1 MVGTSTEGQAL
12 RGEWHTMAT
21 TERLDSPTI
30 EELMVYP
37 FNRIELRMAESGV
50 KHRSAAE
57 RDAIAE
63 MVRTRGAA
71 YAARFRH
78 AAELS
83 WRMPEMYWTA
93 QDDGRMTIDHMDA
106 IWRRMDRHTGLREQI
121 GRRERRRRQL
131 RAELAASAGTEK
143 PGGRGGPDHH
153 SVCEPDYGPDY
164 SGDYREAPDRWQSR
178 FPEAESAY
186 STSADTMVERA
197 VVEWL
202 RECPHR
208 LITVTGSGSM
218 RPRSTVTIHR
228 LRDVVDTAVEE
239 NLEMHRRFDDEDNE
253 DGRDS
258 HNDDN
263 DEGGYPG
270 PVVAAPF

>member
-1 MVGTSTEGQAL
+1 MMT
-12 RGEWHTMAT
+12 T

-30 EELMVYP
+30 EEMMIYP
-37 FNRIELRMAESGV
+37 FNRIELRLAESGV
-50 KHRSAAE
+50 KERSAAE

-106 IWRRMDRHTGLREQI
+106 IWRRMDRHTGLRELI
-121 GRRERRRRQL
+121 DRR
-131 RAELAASAGTEK
+131 
-143 PGGRGGPDHH
+143 GPQDQW
-153 SVCEPDYGPDY
+153 D
-164 SGDYREAPDRWQSR
+164 AR
-178 FPEAESAY
+178 FPEAESPY
-186 STSADTMVERA
+186 STSADLMVERA

-228 LRDVVDTAVEE
+228 LREVVDTTVAET
-239 NLEMHRRFDDEDNE
+239 LELHRRYDDEDSGE
-253 DGRDS
+253 GSDRESDRDADRDADGGES
-258 HNDDN
+258 
-263 DEGGYPG
+263 
-270 PVVAAPF
+270 AAPVGGAPF